1 VGHTDVA
8 RHDADSA
15 TVGVRAAVG
24 VLAVLTVVGGVIV
37 LTPLLDVG
45 GHVSWWAVLM
55 SLLLVVGAAFGV
67 RALARG
73 EDPAVRLVAES
84 MPRFD
89 SGFGIDRLYVA
100 TVATPVLALA
110 RLVVF
115 LDREVVDAYV
125 RGAAVTT
132 TVTGRG
138 GHRAHATERAASGLA
153 WVVAGVVV
161 VGLAGVAWW

>member
-1 VGHTDVA
+1 
-8 RHDADSA
+8 
-15 TVGVRAAVG
+15 
-24 VLAVLTVVGGVIV
+24 
-37 LTPLLDVG
+37 
-45 GHVSWWAVLM
+45 M